1 MDYLLPTA
9 TETPNWELVARAS
22 VGPFRASFAFDV
34 PFVERAAPS
43 SRHPLPRRRHK
54 KGEREA

>member
-34 PFVERAAPS
+34 PFVERAGDELETPAPAAA
-43 SRHPLPRRRHK
+43 P
-54 KGEREA
+54 